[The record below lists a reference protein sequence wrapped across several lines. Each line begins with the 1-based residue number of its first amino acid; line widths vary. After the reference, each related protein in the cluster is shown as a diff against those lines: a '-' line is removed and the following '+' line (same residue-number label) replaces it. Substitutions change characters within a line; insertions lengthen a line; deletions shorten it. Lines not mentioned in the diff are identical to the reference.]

1 MRTESW
7 KPVGVDQESEKV
19 ETFDADIVQDSFS
32 IQWIKRNH
40 VVHKKYSISILLFK
54 DLSRE

>member
-7 KPVGVDQESEKV
+7 KPVGVDQESGKV

-32 IQWIKRNH
+32 IQ
-40 VVHKKYSISILLFK
+40 
-54 DLSRE
+54 